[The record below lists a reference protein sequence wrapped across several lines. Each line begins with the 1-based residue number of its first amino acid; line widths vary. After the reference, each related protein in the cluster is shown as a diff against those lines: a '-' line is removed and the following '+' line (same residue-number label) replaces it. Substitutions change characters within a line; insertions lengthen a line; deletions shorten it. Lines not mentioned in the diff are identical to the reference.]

1 MPILRLL
8 FKPTPTQLFWL
19 AFIYAVVAFIVGF
32 LFAQKLVVFLALVC
46 HLIFIVSVYHLIQAE
61 TARIPVKLD
70 KHDWLYVLLFAVIV
84 FLLIVPFT
92 SGELVRQK
100 SQLQQLTDIV
110 PKHSSEYSVSGNRG
124 SKITY
129 RALLM
134 KDIYLHCSENKNFC
148 EKIYP
153 YHGKT
158 ATVYYQP
165 VGKTGLVYE
174 IVVDNNAIY
183 QFDQQLQFFQQVR
196 AEYQRKNHWTL
207 WLYVFPIIYWW
218 LMYRGVVK
226 RLPPPTE
233 ANKRA
238 YELLEQIEQEYI
250 KYRTIEA
257 ENQTRQELNQKIQ
270 LQDLG
275 VAGLLSVIIG
285 SWLLIIFLIA
295 EIIFIMQQFANK
307 KNTFLTLIGFF
318 VCMLAMLMIILPYH
332 QANIHREYRLIIEPT
347 PTHFKGQYISLININ
362 RVSTLTWLVVLV
374 IFYGVLTI
382 GFILDNNWLNS
393 ILPCILLAGSG
404 YVMRKMW

>member
-1 MPILRLL
+1 MMILRLL

-46 HLIFIVSVYHLIQAE
+46 HFIFIVSIYHLIQAE
-61 TARIPVKLD
+61 ISRIPVKLD
-70 KHDWLYVLLFAVIV
+70 KHNWLYVLLSAVIV
-84 FLLIVPFT
+84 FLLIMPF
-92 SGELVRQK
+92 SPRELVGQK

-110 PKHSSEYSVSGNRG
+110 PKHSSEYSVSGNRAG
-124 SKITY
+124 KTTY

-165 VGKTGLVYE
+165 VGQTGLVYE
-174 IVVDNNAIY
+174 IVVDNQAIY
-183 QFDQQLQFFQQVR
+183 QFDQQLQFFQKVR
-196 AEYQRKNHWTL
+196 AEYQRKSYWTL

-233 ANKRA
+233 ANRRA

-250 KYRTIEA
+250 KYKTIEA

-275 VAGLLSVIIG
+275 VAGLLSVMIG
-285 SWLLIIFLIA
+285 SWLLVIFLIA
-295 EIIFIMQQFANK
+295 EIIFIMQQFANQ

-318 VCMLAMLMIILPYH
+318 ICMLAMLMIALPYH
-332 QANIHREYRLIIEPT
+332 QANIHREYRLITEPT
-347 PTHFKGQYISLININ
+347 PTHFKGQYIGLININ
-362 RVSTLTWLVVLV
+362 RVATLTWLVVLV

-382 GFILDNNWLNS
+382 GFVLDNNWLNS